1 MNPFRNTITYCREWI
16 EMHPKKFVA
25 GLVLIGALF
34 AALPLL
40 AAPTASLSGT
50 VGAGNVP
57 TLTWACG
64 GDATVATATGDWSG
78 TKSLAGSQTLPA
90 FTDTANYG
98 IRCDS
103 PADTSATLTWAA
115 PTQNTDGSALTNLAG
130 FRVYHA
136 SSSAGVA
143 GGTPVQLSSPGTLTY
158 QFTGLSVGPHF
169 FAVTAYNSQNVESAL
184 SGIGNKTVTA
194 AQSATQVIKFTVPKA
209 PLLSAGGVVFNVKP
223 SFRGFKVAGVSGV
236 IAPGIACNDDFRI
249 KGTDLYRVERRDVKF
264 SRKPT
269 AVVVTACLRA

>member
-1 MNPFRNTITYCREWI
+1 MRNLTNLITYCREWI
-16 EMHPKKFVA
+16 EMHPKKFIA
-25 GLVLIGALF
+25 GIVLIGALF

-40 AAPTASLSGT
+40 AAPTASLTGT

-64 GDATVATATGDWSG
+64 GDATVATATGDWTG
-78 TKSLAGSQTLPA
+78 TKALTGSQTLPA

-103 PADTSATLTWAA
+103 PADTSATLTWTA
-115 PTQNTDGSALTNLAG
+115 PTQNTDGTALTNLAG
-130 FRVYHA
+130 FRVYHGLT
-136 SSSAGVA
+136 STG
-143 GGTPVQLSSPGTLTY
+143 LSMAQQIASPGTLTY

-169 FAVTAYNSQNVESAL
+169 FAVTAYSSQNAESAL
-184 SGIGNKTVTA
+184 SAVGNKTITA
-194 AQSATQVIKFTVPKA
+194 AQSATQSIKFTVPKA
-209 PLLSAGGVVFNVKP
+209 PLLSAGGVVFNVQP

-269 AVVVTACLRA
+269 AVVVTSCRRA